1 MPCERITL
9 IQRTNTLTTRKRAFR
24 LSFAALLSV
33 PVVST
38 LLFTGFVL
46 LRIPFR
52 AAYPVNWDAV
62 QLALGTQS
70 FNLHHHQPHPP
81 GYIGFIGLGWFIN
94 RLTDDAI
101 LSLTMLSIVAGALA
115 PMLMFLYARSFL
127 SDRFAFMTAL
137 LFGVSPLIWYYSE
150 VALTYSAEAAAGI
163 GFMLMAHRSIR
174 NVSFRDLIIA
184 TVLLSLVGSLRQS
197 AMIFLIPVWIYCAWQ
212 FPWKE
217 RLQSATTMSVVSG
230 LWALPLIWLSGGLSS
245 YLRESR
251 ALADLIGGQTSILSL
266 NFAGLQMNA
275 TFVLAGILIGL
286 NLGLVIIAVSLAL
299 GVRPLRRFSRQDRIF
314 YLLWFSPALATFL
327 LGHTGQLGYILL
339 LLPPLFLLVGIC
351 IEDLCQ
357 AGVVSASRL
366 RQTAVTAAVAA
377 FAVVSMLGFLVAP
390 AVAYDMA
397 QPGEDGL
404 ESRASLHLRQYD
416 LETSD
421 AHWASF
427 SQLVGNYRPE
437 NTVILTTVGGPRI
450 SGSFRHASY
459 LQPDYRVYG
468 LGYDIDGTFG
478 YLFVAQNM
486 RSDYS
491 VEGLSNAQ
499 PWLPIDED
507 ARWVIIPDQEIL
519 AWIDPQIERRTVTLE
534 GGSTVTVA
542 VIPPRTSLE
551 FDRQE
556 Y

>member
-1 MPCERITL
+1 M
-9 IQRTNTLTTRKRAFR
+9 R

-38 LLFTGFVL
+38 LVFTAFVL

-70 FNLHHHQPHPP
+70 FDLHHHQPHPP
-81 GYIGFIGLGWFIN
+81 GYIGFIGLGWLIN
-94 RLTDDAI
+94 QLTADAI
-101 LSLTMLSIVAGALA
+101 LSLTMLSIVSGALA
-115 PMLMFLYARSFL
+115 PALMFLYARSFL
-127 SDRFAFMTAL
+127 SDRFAFLTAL
-137 LFGVSPLIWYYSE
+137 LFGISPLVWYYSE
-150 VALTYSAEAAAGI
+150 VALTYSAEAAVGVA
-163 GFMLMAHRSIR
+163 FMLMAHRSIR
-174 NVSFRDLIIA
+174 NGSFRDLIAA
-184 TVLLSLVGSLRQS
+184 TLVLSLVGSLRQS
-197 AMIFLIPVWIYCAWQ
+197 AMIFLIPVWMYCAWQ

-217 RLQSATTMSVVSG
+217 RLQSSALMGVVSAA
-230 LWALPLIWLSGGLSS
+230 WAVPLIWLSGGLSS

-266 NFAGLQMNA
+266 NFGGLQMNA

-286 NLGLVIIAVSLAL
+286 NLGLVIIGVALAL
-299 GVRPLRRFSRQDRIF
+299 GVRPLRRLSRQDRIF
-314 YLLWFSPALATFL
+314 YVLWLSPALATFL

-339 LLPPLFLLVGIC
+339 LLPPLFLLVGTC
-351 IEDLCQ
+351 MEDLWQ
-357 AGVVSASRL
+357 AGGSRL
-366 RQTAVTAAVAA
+366 RQSAVTATVAA
-377 FAVVSMLGFLVAP
+377 FAVVSALGFLVAP
-390 AVAYDMA
+390 ALAYDW
-397 QPGEDGL
+397 
-404 ESRASLHLRQYD
+404 SRNGNNGMETRTSLHMRQYD

-427 SQLVGNYRPE
+427 EHLVGLYRPE

-468 LGYDIDGTFG
+468 LGHDIDGTFG
-478 YLFVAQNM
+478 YLFVAQHM

-491 VEGLSNAQ
+491 VEGLENSY
-499 PWLPIDED
+499 PWLPIDHD
-507 ARWVIIPDQEIL
+507 ARWIIIPDQEIL
-519 AWIDPQIERRTVTLE
+519 AWIDPQIKRREVVLE

-542 VIPPRTSLE
+542 FIPPRTSLE

-556 Y
+556 R